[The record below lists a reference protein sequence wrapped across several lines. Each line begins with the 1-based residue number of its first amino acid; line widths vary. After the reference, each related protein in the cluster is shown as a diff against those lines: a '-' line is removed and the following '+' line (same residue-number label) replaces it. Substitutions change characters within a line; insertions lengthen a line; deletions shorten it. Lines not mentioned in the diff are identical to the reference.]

1 MHMRLRGPREGEQ
14 ADGEN
19 HAGDAAKW
27 KTLLRRE
34 GDAAA
39 GDEFPDVALVV
50 ENVCRNRLVMGARV
64 SAVSLSAKR
73 GGRKV
78 ACKSRTTITPTP
90 IGMNAN
96 PDMPGDHPRATS

>member
-1 MHMRLRGPREGEQ
+1 MRLRGPREGEQ

-39 GDEFPDVALVV
+39 GDEFPDVTLVV
-50 ENVCRNRLVMGARV
+50 KDVRNDGLF
-64 SAVSLSAKR
+64 
-73 GGRKV
+73 
-78 ACKSRTTITPTP
+78 
-90 IGMNAN
+90 N
-96 PDMPGDHPRATS
+96 RASGYSQE